1 MSPSLTDYARL
12 ALISVLREFAKGDMM
27 LSATKEQAS
36 VLMPLNKKRKVLRPS
51 FFYCLVFKSF
61 AGFYAEVNEQNEVHK
76 RNEVKQH
83 PEAGMAAVMETA
95 NRY

>member
-36 VLMPLNKKRKVLRPS
+36 VLLPLNKKKEGL
-51 FFYCLVFKSF
+51 
-61 AGFYAEVNEQNEVHK
+61 
-76 RNEVKQH
+76 
-83 PEAGMAAVMETA
+83 AAFLFLLLKCSDHLPGLTQ
-95 NRY
+95 R